1 MGQHEAGSLGGESSA
16 ATEGLAVAPAPDL
29 VGPSHRPHPWRRR
42 LLIVGGSGAVALG
55 GLAAWVRLGPL
66 PDRVLHPAASQLTTF
81 ADRNGL
87 PLDAAAA
94 RALQV
99 GKASGTG
106 SGKASGTGSGTARK
120 SATRGPS
127 LAKRAD
133 RLAAATLAA
142 EDQRFRSHVGIDPI
156 ALGRAAI
163 ADLKAGRIAQGGST
177 ISQQLVKLRLGR
189 RGGSL
194 TGKLQES
201 VYALRLEH
209 RLSKDAILSDYL
221 SEAPYGGRVIG
232 ADAAAQTYFAKPVSQ
247 LTWGEAAF
255 LAAIPQ
261 RPTAFNP
268 RTDEH
273 AAGARQRWILGR
285 LRGAGTIT
293 AAQEHV
299 AKAESLHF
307 ADRVD
312 DALAPHFTTM
322 LAAGVAVT
330 AKPGIVRTTLDAALQ
345 KDVAGIA
352 RHHRELLRKSG
363 AANVAVVVLDNRT
376 GAVRAWEGSGDY
388 FDWTHG
394 GMINGPLQK
403 RQTGST
409 IKPFVYGM
417 AFEDGLSPGDLI
429 DDAPFDRTYN
439 GNGFHPQNYDKKY
452 RGIITLRI
460 ALASSVNVA
469 AVKLL
474 DDREP
479 EDLVAMLD
487 RAGVALDY
495 PASRYGLSMA
505 LGTAEIDLLD
515 LTRAYA
521 AFARG
526 GRSLN
531 ATFMEPAALQRS
543 GARVVSPATAFLIGD
558 VLSDNAARASAF
570 GRTSALR
577 FPFPVAAKTG
587 TSQDFHDNWVVGY
600 TADFTVGVWVG
611 NFDRLP
617 LRGATGVT
625 GAGPIF
631 HAVMLATHRRLT
643 PNAGLGPG
651 ATLLASVPG
660 DLVAVDACERANNVG
675 TCEPGR
681 TEYEWAG
688 SAHPAPPPAATDP
701 GAASA
706 TASAKASGTGAARV
720 AAARGSAGAAL
731 GLRLL
736 EPVRK
741 GRYLI
746 DPGVPLDAQK
756 LPLKASGGLPPY
768 TFAVDDQPISSSL
781 WPVRSGPHTACVRD
795 ASGGSACNSFT
806 VGGVG

>member
-1 MGQHEAGSLGGESSA
+1 MRRSRAEKLVNSTPVCLEGGPDHRAVGGPAVLANSA
-16 ATEGLAVAPAPDL
+16 ALSTTGPGNTGPGNTGPAQPD
-29 VGPSHRPHPWRRR
+29 RTRRWRRR
-42 LLIVGGSGAVALG
+42 LLIGGGASSVVFG
-55 GLAAWVRLGPL
+55 VFAAWARLGPP
-66 PDRVLHPAASQLTTF
+66 PDRVLYPAATRFTTF
-81 ADRNGL
+81 VDRNGI

-94 RALQV
+94 RAAQIGTV
-99 GKASGTG
+99 SG
-106 SGKASGTGSGTARK
+106 ADPK

-133 RLAAATLAA
+133 RLAAATLEA
-142 EDQRFRSHVGIDPI
+142 EDQRFASHVGVDPI

-163 ADLKAGRIAQGGST
+163 ADVKARHIAQGGST

-189 RGGSL
+189 RGDSL
-194 TGKLQES
+194 TGKAQEML
-201 VYALRLEH
+201 YAVRLEH
-209 RLSKDAILSDYL
+209 RMTKDAILSAYL

-247 LTWGEAAF
+247 LTWAEAAF

-268 RTDEH
+268 RTDVN
-273 AAGARQRWILGR
+273 AAKARQRWILGR
-285 LRGAGTIT
+285 LRKARTISAG
-293 AAQEHV
+293 QEHS
-299 AKAESLHF
+299 ARAEVLHF
-307 ADRVD
+307 AERLD

-322 LAAGVAVT
+322 LAAEPAIA
-330 AKPGIVRTTLDAALQ
+330 AKPGSVRTTLDAALQ
-345 KDVAGIA
+345 RDVAGIA
-352 RHHRELLRKSG
+352 RHHRALLQKSG
-363 AANVAVVVLDNRT
+363 AANVSVVVLDNRT

-417 AFEDGLSPGDLI
+417 AFDDGLSPGDLI
-429 DDAPFDRTYN
+429 DDSPFDRTYN

-452 RGIITLRI
+452 RGIITLRT

-479 EDLVAMLD
+479 ADLVAMLD
-487 RAGVALDY
+487 RAGIVLDY
-495 PASRYGLSMA
+495 PASRYGLSLA

-515 LTRAYA
+515 LTRGYA

-526 GRSLN
+526 GRALS
-531 ATFMEPAALQRS
+531 ATFAEPAARQRG
-543 GARVVSPATAFLIGD
+543 GARVVTPATAFLITD
-558 VLSDNAARASAF
+558 VLSDNEARASAF
-570 GRTSALR
+570 GRTSALH
-577 FPFPVAAKTG
+577 FSFPVAAKTG

-643 PNAGLGPG
+643 PSAGLEAG
-651 ATLLASVPG
+651 ATVLASVPD
-660 DLVAVDACERANNVG
+660 DLVAIDPCAATKG
-675 TCEPGR
+675 TKAASCTPGR
-681 TEYEWAG
+681 TEYIWSG
-688 SAHPAPPPAATDP
+688 SEASDRQPP
-701 GAASA
+701 
-706 TASAKASGTGAARV
+706 TGAGPRRAV
-720 AAARGSAGAAL
+720 TKVAGADLA
-731 GLRLL
+731 LRLL
-736 EPVRK
+736 EPVRT

-756 LPLKASGGLPPY
+756 LPLQASGGSPPY
-768 TFAVDDQPISSSL
+768 AFAVDDRPIGSTL
-781 WPVRSGPHTACVRD
+781 WPVARGPHKACVED
-795 ASGGSACNSFT
+795 AGGARSCNTFT
-806 VGGVG
+806 VGGTA

>member
-1 MGQHEAGSLGGESSA
+1 MASATRARVARRSATGSTLRRSRAEKRADSTPICLEGGPDHRAIGA
-16 ATEGLAVAPAPDL
+16 ATTARRRRWP
-29 VGPSHRPHPWRRR
+29 RR
-42 LLIVGGSGAVALG
+42 LLIAGGASTVVLG
-55 GLAAWVRLGPL
+55 VFAAWARLGPL
-66 PDRVLHPAASQLTTF
+66 PDRVLHPAATRVTTF
-81 ADRNGL
+81 VDRNGV

-94 RALQV
+94 RAAQLGTV
-99 GKASGTG
+99 SG
-106 SGKASGTGSGTARK
+106 ADPK

-142 EDQRFRSHVGIDPI
+142 EDQRFHWHVGVDPI

-163 ADLKAGRIAQGGST
+163 ADLRARRIAQGGST
-177 ISQQLVKLRLGR
+177 ISQQLVKLRLGH
-189 RGGSL
+189 RGDSL
-194 TGKLQES
+194 TGKAQEML
-201 VYALRLEH
+201 YAVRLEH
-209 RLSKDAILSDYL
+209 RMTKDAILSAYL

-268 RTDEH
+268 RTDVN
-273 AAGARQRWILGR
+273 AAKARQRWILGR
-285 LRGAGTIT
+285 LRKAGTIT
-293 AAQEHV
+293 AAQ
-299 AKAESLHF
+299 ARSARAEVLRF
-307 ADRVD
+307 AERLD
-312 DALAPHFTTM
+312 DALAPHFTAM
-322 LAAGVAVT
+322 LAAEPAIT
-330 AKPGIVRTTLDAALQ
+330 AKPGSVHTTLDAALQ
-345 KDVAGIA
+345 NDVAGIA
-352 RHHRELLRKSG
+352 RHHRALLQKSG
-363 AANVAVVVLDNRT
+363 AANVSVVVLDNRT

-417 AFEDGLSPGDLI
+417 AFDDGLSPGDLI
-429 DDAPFDRTYN
+429 DDSPFDRTYN

-452 RGIITLRI
+452 RGVITLRT

-487 RAGVALDY
+487 RAGIILDY

-526 GRSLN
+526 GRALS
-531 ATFMEPAALQRS
+531 ATFTEPAARQRS
-543 GARVVSPATAFLIGD
+543 GARVVSPATAFLITD
-558 VLSDNAARASAF
+558 VLSDNEARASAF
-570 GRTSALR
+570 GRTSALH

-643 PNAGLGPG
+643 PSAGLDAG
-651 ATLLASVPG
+651 ATVLPSVPD
-660 DLVAVDACERANNVG
+660 DLVAIDPCAASKMASC
-675 TCEPGR
+675 TPGR
-681 TEYEWAG
+681 TEYVWSG
-688 SAHPAPPPAATDP
+688 SE
-701 GAASA
+701 ASDGRPR
-706 TASAKASGTGAARV
+706 TGDVRPTGATKV
-720 AAARGSAGAAL
+720 AGADLA
-731 GLRLL
+731 LRLL
-736 EPVRK
+736 EPVRT

-756 LPLKASGGLPPY
+756 LPLQASGGSPPY
-768 TFAVDDQPISSSL
+768 VFAVDDRPVGSTL
-781 WPVRSGPHTACVRD
+781 WPVARGPHTACVVD
-795 ASGGSACNSFT
+795 AGGARSCNSFT
-806 VGGVG
+806 VGGTA